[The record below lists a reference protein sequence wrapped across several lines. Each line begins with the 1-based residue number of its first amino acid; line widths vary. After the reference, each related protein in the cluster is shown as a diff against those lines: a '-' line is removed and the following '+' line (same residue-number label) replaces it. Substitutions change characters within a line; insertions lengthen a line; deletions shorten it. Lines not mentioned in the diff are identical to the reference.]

1 MKMKAVINN
10 VKSIMAV
17 VVLTL
22 AVTACS
28 SGGGGG
34 GAAEEKYQAV
44 FSKINP
50 AWQVYEVKTEGTNTV
65 IRVEVA
71 DVVPFADAKK
81 ALDAIQASEPKLT
94 GYIEF
99 YNKEVGIVLRKVEIM
114 PAT

>member
-1 MKMKAVINN
+1 MKLDAVIKN
-10 VKSIMAV
+10 VK
-17 VVLTL
+17 TL
-22 AVTACS
+22 AAVAVLALAFTACS
-28 SGGGGG
+28 GGGP
-34 GAAEEKYQAV
+34 EEKYQDA

-50 AWQVYEVKTEGTNTV
+50 TWQVYEVKQEGTNTV

-71 DVVPFADAKK
+71 DVVPFAEAKK
-81 ALDAIQASEPKLT
+81 ALDALQAAEPQLT